1 MSKKQTIQPQILE
14 ISGGK
19 SDGIEV
25 PGKKFSEKF
34 GIPRKFVLFLEFS
47 ENAVPF
53 ISGNFWNLKPEFLV
67 KWNAPTTSV
76 LLNVIYE
83 CKWYNLAELSYALSH
98 GCEVPVKVI

>member
-25 PGKKFSEKF
+25 PGKKISEKF
-34 GIPRKFVLFLEFS
+34 GIPRKFVFFLEIS

-53 ISGNFWNLKPEFLV
+53 IAGNFWNLKVEFSV
-67 KWNAPTTSV
+67 KWTAPTTSV
-76 LLNVIYE
+76 LCSVIYE
-83 CKWYNLAELSYALSH
+83 CKWYNLAELSYTISH
-98 GCEVPVKVI
+98 ECAVLVKEI